1 MLLQLQLIP
10 LIAQFSHPKPQY
22 TGKAIDALGCL
33 WDTCTL
39 VVSILFIPENHML
52 RKTFLVLAIAAA
64 LAACN
69 KPNDA
74 DKKDGKEEAP
84 KVLSIAPEDILTV
97 HSNSLASG
105 PVVTGS
111 IQPERKADVRAEI
124 SALVLQVLKENGD
137 VVKKGDVLV
146 KLDEAAIRDSLNS
159 AEASARSSS
168 QALEQAERQ
177 VTRMKTLRASGMTS
191 IQAMDDAEV
200 RRNAAASEVAA
211 ARSRAA
217 SARLQLAHTLV
228 RAPFDGVVSD
238 RKVSAG
244 DTASPG
250 KELVKIIDTTSMR
263 FEGRV
268 SADRISAVK
277 VGQNVT
283 FKINGYAGQE
293 FRGIVKRVDPAA
305 NEVTRQVE
313 VLVAFAPGSP
323 QPKVSGLFGEGR
335 IEAESTDA
343 LMLAESSLVK
353 AGDKAYTWRLK
364 GNVLSK
370 ADLVL
375 GARDARTGDLEVRSG
390 LAAGDVVLRT
400 PNSSLKNGQKYQ
412 MTVAK
417 VAAAATPVAVQGK

>member
-1 MLLQLQLIP
+1 
-10 LIAQFSHPKPQY
+10 
-22 TGKAIDALGCL
+22 
-33 WDTCTL
+33 
-39 VVSILFIPENHML
+39 ML
-52 RKTFLVLAIAAA
+52 RKTLLVLAIGAA

-69 KPNDA
+69 KGPKGA
-74 DKKDGKEEAP
+74 DKKDGKAEEL
-84 KVLSIAPEDILTV
+84 KVLSISPEDILTV
-97 HSNSLASG
+97 QSNALASG

-137 VVKKGDVLV
+137 VVKQGDVLV
-146 KLDEAAIRDSLNS
+146 KLDETAIRDSLNS
-159 AEASARSSS
+159 ADASARSSA
-168 QALEQAERQ
+168 QALDQAERQ
-177 VTRMKTLRASGMTS
+177 VARMKTLRASGMTS
-191 IQAMDDAEV
+191 AQAMDDAEV
-200 RRNAAASEVAA
+200 RRNNAASDVAA

-217 SARLQLAHTLV
+217 LARQQLARTVV

-250 KELVKIIDTTSMR
+250 KELVKVIDTTSMR

-268 SADRISAVK
+268 SADRISVVK
-277 VGQNVT
+277 VGQPVA

-335 IEAESTDA
+335 IEAESSEA
-343 LMLAESSLVK
+343 LMLAESALVK

-364 GNVLSK
+364 GNVLTK
-370 ADLVL
+370 ADLVI
-375 GARDARTGDLEVRSG
+375 GARDLRSGDFEVRSG
-390 LAAGDVVLRT
+390 LAAGDVVLRA
-400 PNSSLKNGQKYQ
+400 PNSSLKDGQKYQ
-412 MTVAK
+412 MSTSK
-417 VAAAATPVAVQGK
+417 VAAASTPVAVQGK